1 MLQKPNTVLVG
12 TSVDNT
18 GAAAS
23 NGQVIAINAETGAG
37 INYSVSW
44 PTGVK
49 AIQLAVKTASGLK
62 KSAIITK
69 GMVKSMTA
77 DGECAYA
84 AKTESTVSFD
94 WTGVT
99 LVAGRRYVIRLI
111 YKDLYEHP
119 GQFTH
124 TYEHIATATD
134 TIDTLGAALAAKIN
148 AHKGARCVASYTAG
162 DDVLLCTA
170 KTMTANMT
178 SMMGKEGITPYSQVQ
193 MTGVAYYTI
202 PNSAFS
208 SHSAIPGIAITV
220 VSSDPGKGN
229 PYIVRDREQA
239 ALAYKGITYRT
250 TWPIIKPEL
259 NVNVVNG
266 TYDTLVIESAVNYQS
281 PDNQYVKSTDIATEV
296 YVSAGQGLEALRDAI
311 ALWA

>member
-12 TSVDNT
+12 TAVVNT
-18 GAAAS
+18 GVASS
-23 NGQVIAINAETGAG
+23 NGHVIAINAETGAG
-37 INYSVSW
+37 IDYSTAW
-44 PTGVK
+44 PTGIN
-49 AIQLAVKTASGLK
+49 AIQLGLKTASGIK
-62 KSAIITK
+62 KSAVITK
-69 GMVKSMTA
+69 GMVKNITA
-77 DGECAYA
+77 DGQCAYS

-99 LVAGRRYVIRLI
+99 PVAGYRYVIRLI

-124 TYEHIATATD
+124 TYEHIAKTGD
-134 TIDTLGAALAAKIN
+134 TIDTIGTSLAAKIN
-148 AHKGARCVASYTAG
+148 AHKGARCTATYTEAT
-162 DDVLLCTA
+162 DVLLCTA

-193 MTGVAYYTI
+193 MTGVAYYTV

-208 SHSAIPGIAITV
+208 SHSAIPGIVITV
-220 VSSDPGKGN
+220 VASDPGKGN
-229 PYIVRDREQA
+229 PYIVRDREQD

-259 NVNVVNG
+259 NVNLSS
-266 TYDTLVIESAVNYQS
+266 TYDTLVIESTNSYQS
-281 PDNQYVKSTDIATEV
+281 PDNQYVKETDVATEV
-296 YVSAGQGLEALRDAI
+296 YVAAGQGLEALRDAI
-311 ALWA
+311 AAWA

>member
-23 NGQVIAINAETGAG
+23 NGNIIVLNAETGAG
-37 INYSVSW
+37 INYSSSW
-44 PTGVK
+44 PSGVN
-49 AIQLAVKTASGLK
+49 AIQIGLKTASGIK
-62 KSAIITK
+62 KSAVIRK
-69 GMVKSMTA
+69 GSVRNITA
-77 DGECAYA
+77 DGECAYS
-84 AKTESTVSFD
+84 AKTESSVSFD

-99 LVAGRRYVIRLI
+99 PVTGYRYVIRLI

-124 TYEHIATATD
+124 TYEYIVKAGD
-134 TIDTLGAALAAKIN
+134 TIDTIGNALAAKIN
-148 AHKGARCVASYTAG
+148 AHKGARCTATYTEAT
-162 DDVLLCTA
+162 DVLLCTA

-193 MTGVAYYTI
+193 MTGVAYYTV

-208 SHSAIPGIAITV
+208 SHSAIPGITIAVTA
-220 VSSDPGKGN
+220 SDPGKGN
-229 PYIVRDREQA
+229 PYIVRDREQD

-250 TWPIIKPEL
+250 TWPIVKPEL
-259 NVNVVNG
+259 NVNLSS
-266 TYDTLVIESAVNYQS
+266 TYDTLVIESVSKYQS
-281 PDNQYVKSTDIATEV
+281 PDNQYVKETELATEV
-296 YVSAGQGLEALRDAI
+296 YVAAGQGLEALRDAI
-311 ALWA
+311 AAWA